1 MHCPVCPHKETKVVD
16 SRLHNEGMGIRRRR
30 QCEKCDYRFSTIEE
44 MEMLGFTVVKRD
56 GRRVPYEREKLLR
69 GLERSLEKRAYTE
82 AAFQKLVHTIERDI
96 QKKRAGEITSAQLGD
111 IVMKHL
117 RRFDKIAYI
126 RFASVYQSFEDLE
139 DLEREIE
146 TLMRRRRKG
155 KT

>member
-1 MHCPVCPHKETKVVD
+1 MSHRT
-16 SRLHNEGMGIRRRR
+16 
-30 QCEKCDYRFSTIEE
+30 
-44 MEMLGFTVVKRD
+44 
-56 GRRVPYEREKLLR
+56 
-69 GLERSLEKRAYTE
+69 TE